1 MNKELSYPPVLL
13 LLLVGLMLVISACDT
28 ALSPRT
34 KGYPRIYFPEK
45 VYDIFDSAQC
55 GYTFSKPTYAKM
67 QKDPAYTDNQPCWYN
82 LNFVP
87 FNATLHISYH
97 EYATPQEYDSLY
109 EDTHK
114 LVYKH
119 IIRADDI
126 EEIEIG
132 SKSDS
137 ISGMIFQLRGNT
149 ATNINFFL
157 TDNSHRFIR
166 GALYFNTQTEPDSIA
181 PVYQFIQDDIYH
193 IISTFKWK

>member
-1 MNKELSYPPVLL
+1 MKDYIKPSFIALFVLSGMFFLT
-13 LLLVGLMLVISACDT
+13 SCET
-28 ALSPRT
+28 ALSPRP

-45 VYDIFDSAQC
+45 VYDVFDSAQC
-55 GYTFSKPTYAKM
+55 GYTFSKPVYAKM
-67 QKDPAYTDNQPCWYN
+67 QTDPAYTENQPCWYN
-82 LNFVP
+82 LNFIP
-87 FNATLHISYH
+87 FDATLHISYH
-97 EYATPQEYDSLY
+97 EYQTPEEYDSLY

-137 ISGMIFQLRGNT
+137 LSGLIFQLRGNT
-149 ATNINFFL
+149 ATNLNFFL
-157 TDNSHRFIR
+157 TDNSHRYFR
-166 GALYFNTQTEPDSIA
+166 GALYFNSKTEPDSIA

-193 IISTFKWK
+193 IITTFKWK